1 MTSIKFCHFLSAI
14 ILCSLGQYGLVISQK
29 HNLRQTEKKI
39 LDKIL
44 GVERYDARIRP
55 SGANGTDNKDGPAI
69 VEVNLYVRS
78 ISRIDDVIMEYSV
91 QITFREKWKDDR
103 LVYDD
108 LGGQIRYLTLTD
120 QSKVWKPDLFFSN
133 EKEGHFHDIIMP
145 NVLLRIFPDGGI
157 LYSIRISL
165 VLACPMDLKYY
176 PLDKQICSI
185 KMASC
190 KCILVS
196 FYI

>member
-1 MTSIKFCHFLSAI
+1 MIALQRSVRI
-14 ILCSLGQYGLVISQK
+14 IIIVC
-29 HNLRQTEKKI
+29 LRTQ
-39 LDKIL
+39 
-44 GVERYDARIRP
+44 
-55 SGANGTDNKDGPAI
+55 
-69 VEVNLYVRS
+69 
-78 ISRIDDVIMEYSV
+78 EYSV
-91 QITFREKWKDDR
+91 QITFREEWKDNR

-120 QSKVWKPDLFFSN
+120 PDKVWKPDLFFSN

-145 NVLLRIFPDGGI
+145 NVLLRIFPDGSI

-176 PLDKQICSI
+176 PLDKQTCDI

-190 KCILVS
+190 ECFLLAPKQSLECHSMQRNHKRGFKEWKEKENEDDEGRTNKTFQRERHKLRQKMERKK
-196 FYI
+196 